1 MLRELADPEREAYF
15 RGVQPIWG
23 GGLNPDRFVAFQRR
37 LADSAEAGRRYRL
50 LGLFDGQHLVSAMK
64 AYDLHGSYAGSPLR
78 LLGIGAVY
86 TPPPLRRR
94 GYARQMLELAIADH
108 RAAGFDAALLF
119 SDIGG
124 EYYERLGFRP
134 VRSDE
139 CTAEAADLPR
149 GGAGELARGD
159 EVSLA
164 RVFAQSRSADGELSL
179 ARDGWVL
186 SFQLRRLRELARA
199 RGAGEPEWALRIASG
214 VGEAAAML
222 RVSRDAIEVLDA
234 GWTSESLRDR
244 LLAALRDF
252 LLRNGRSRLRLWPA
266 HQLRGLFPAEPRAS
280 ALGMVAPLRDGV
292 KLPAAGAAAAFA
304 LLDHI

>member
-50 LGLFDGQHLVSAMK
+50 LGLFDGPRLVSAMK

-149 GGAGELARGD
+149 VGVGKGTAPRGRR
-159 EVSLA
+159 EA
-164 RVFAQSRSADGELSL
+164 TRRRRRSRI
-179 ARDGWVL
+179 RI
-186 SFQLRRLRELARA
+186 ARA
-199 RGAGEPEWALRIASG
+199 QLAAGGMRRRYASHGARISG
-214 VGEAAAML
+214 CV
-222 RVSRDAIEVLDA
+222 
-234 GWTSESLRDR
+234 
-244 LLAALRDF
+244 LLAAAIRCYAA
-252 LLRNGRSRLRLWPA
+252 RACSRHHRWPA
-266 HQLRGLFPAEPRAS
+266 SGKR
-280 ALGMVAPLRDGV
+280 
-292 KLPAAGAAAAFA
+292 
-304 LLDHI
+304 